1 MEPQL
6 KIEQLLKKAIK
17 WCIRT
22 ERTPAEAKAWLKQKY
37 HLDDSEA
44 SKIVSLLEQ
53 WGIIDLN
60 RFMEYAYYELWEQKR
75 YGRLKIRGLLE
86 SHMLPEPFIEVIIAM
101 IDDDEYSEFLR
112 SKILELYESGL
123 SPSRLISRLVSRGFE
138 RELVIEIMREHGLI
152 PDEDF

>member
-37 HLDDSEA
+37 HLDDAEA

-112 SKILELYESGL
+112 DKIFELYESGM
-123 SPSRLISRLVSRGFE
+123 SPSRLLSRLVSRGFE
-138 RELVIEIMREHGLI
+138 RELIIEIMREHGLI

>member
-1 MEPQL
+1 MEPEL
-6 KIEQLLKKAIK
+6 KMEQLLRKAIR

-22 ERTPAEAKAWLKQKY
+22 ERTPAEAKAWLKRKY

-101 IDDDEYSEFLR
+101 IDDEEYAQFLR
-112 SKILELYESGL
+112 NKILELYESGL
-123 SPSRLISRLVSRGFE
+123 SAQKVLSRLLSRGFE
-138 RELVIEIMREHGLI
+138 KDLIVEIMREHGLI
-152 PDEDF
+152 PDEE